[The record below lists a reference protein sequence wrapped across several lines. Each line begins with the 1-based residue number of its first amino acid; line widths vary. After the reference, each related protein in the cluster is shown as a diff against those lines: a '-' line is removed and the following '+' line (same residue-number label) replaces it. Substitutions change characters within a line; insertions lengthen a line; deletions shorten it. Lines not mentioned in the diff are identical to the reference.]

1 VLHGFLKLPDYAY
14 AVARFFDLGSFC
26 RQLEDA
32 LDQRTAE
39 LFALQK
45 AAVEHAAVSPIKSLP
60 LQSALG
66 QWAAANPRRPTIP
79 GGPPS
84 TSSAP
89 EVDMTRSAALQ
100 DSHEVLHPSY
110 PTFYPEMCTIGIILM
125 FVATWTSLIRG
136 CCSVVL

>member
-1 VLHGFLKLPDYAY
+1 MTDELFTPAG
-14 AVARFFDLGSFC
+14 

-66 QWAAANPRRPTIP
+66 QWAAANPRRPTIAA
-79 GGPPS
+79 GMT
-84 TSSAP
+84 TSVASDN
-89 EVDMTRSAALQ
+89 DMTRSTALR
-100 DSHEVLHPSY
+100 DSLEVLHAFNPSS
-110 PTFYPEMCTIGIILM
+110 CSSN
-125 FVATWTSLIRG
+125 VSLPFD
-136 CCSVVL
+136 CQA